1 MSNGLSS
8 IQQSF
13 IRGNPARLDK
23 NDSDNPITKNHV
35 LKVVTN
41 PNEQGRAKAAEL
53 STRGGFRQS
62 MVSFFSKIF
71 ASNYSLGNKLER
83 NNVINDC
90 NALVEKI
97 KANPKDP
104 SIKNDVSA
112 LHQRLGALK
121 ESNPSAYASVACLV
135 EDAFASMPAPK
146 LKAFI
151 HSLSDSQ
158 RLELFMEDLKAEGRK
173 SNKRLEDDLFTIIG
187 KGAAKNIAAE
197 IVSGTNGSAH
207 QMREKYTEL
216 TYPFA
221 EKSPGMG
228 FHIVSNVLLFEHVN
242 QHGENAPKAQINF
255 VINHPLTSALG
266 ANNSAMGAGY
276 QDKSKNQS
284 ENKVKNFINNKLN
297 GER

>member
-35 LKVVTN
+35 LTVVTN

-121 ESNPSAYASVACLV
+121 ESDPSAYASVACLV

-158 RLELFMEDLKAEGRK
+158 RLQLFMEDLKADDRK
-173 SNKRLEDDLFTIIG
+173 SNKRLEDDLFTIMNTESENLTYEAERLTMEKGDSMFTPMDRIG
-187 KGAAKNIAAE
+187 QLTMRNLDITDTRAKLGIYTNAGLLA
-197 IVSGTNGSAH
+197 VGTGSAVP
-207 QMREKYTEL
+207 QLK
-216 TYPFA
+216 
-221 EKSPGMG
+221 
-228 FHIVSNVLLFEHVN
+228 
-242 QHGENAPKAQINF
+242 
-255 VINHPLTSALG
+255 
-266 ANNSAMGAGY
+266 
-276 QDKSKNQS
+276 DK
-284 ENKVKNFINNKLN
+284 NK
-297 GER
+297 